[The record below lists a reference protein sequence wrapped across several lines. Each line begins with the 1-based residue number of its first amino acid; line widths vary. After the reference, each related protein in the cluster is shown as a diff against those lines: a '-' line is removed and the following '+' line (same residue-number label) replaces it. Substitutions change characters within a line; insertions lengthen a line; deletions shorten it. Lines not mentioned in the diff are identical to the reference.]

1 MVFRSPW
8 RSGLQVA
15 AERMYS
21 GHRTIGL
28 QVTTGWR
35 FPGGHRMRAYMS
47 PHGGDLRYLS
57 SNPKPRLGTRCSA
70 LTPSLG
76 SRVGSKMSGIETWP
90 VREIQQPVKNNKIK
104 NRSFTVFKEVAE
116 TSFLVRQC
124 SSSANSSTRKSS
136 LKREA
141 VLAQGLRDLKVIVS
155 EHIEITQRFY
165 F

>member
-1 MVFRSPW
+1 MVVVFRSPW

-70 LTPSLG
+70 LIPSLG

-90 VREIQQPVKNNKIK
+90 VREIQQPVKQQQQNQKQEFYSIY
-104 NRSFTVFKEVAE
+104 RSSRNIVFSKTVQ
-116 TSFLVRQC
+116 LIC
-124 SSSANSSTRKSS
+124 
-136 LKREA
+136 
-141 VLAQGLRDLKVIVS
+141 
-155 EHIEITQRFY
+155 
-165 F
+165 